1 MGKILKR
8 INSKFDKLIYKICGV
23 KPHEPINFTKSRVEW
38 YEGLIEDFQKDLDSS
53 NNEYDKE
60 FYEKVIK
67 MFEDGIER
75 LNEEE

>member
-1 MGKILKR
+1 MGKIFKK
-8 INSKFDKLIYKICGV
+8 INKGLDRVVSKICGI
-23 KPHEPINFTKSRVEW
+23 KPINFTKSRIEW

-75 LNEEE
+75 LTEDE